1 VEKQSADLLAWSC
14 RDSGNDDDARPV
26 TEHSRHDI
34 PIPERI
40 LLDGGTPLVFDRAPN
55 TLLDEGASA
64 AVFRARIEGHRDVA
78 VKVSRLTGS
87 GILRN
92 TLLEYLMLRRAQG
105 IDGVIR
111 LYGAGFYH
119 VAAEV
124 FFFIVE
130 EIAETTLAGEFE
142 RRKAAR
148 EPYAEKEVRDGIIK
162 PLLATLA
169 RLHERGIIHRDLKPK
184 NIYRVD
190 GACKIGDFEIAAYS
204 REESRALHTGMFAG
218 SPAYTTAGALE
229 GRYGPDTDIN
239 ALACISYMM
248 LRGDLPAI
256 EDAPGTSTLVRGI
269 RAGDSLTED
278 EKLRQEK
285 AKKALQE
292 WLTQKR
298 GYVTQ
303 IRRSLRSTPFE
314 RFFVAPILSQGLY
327 PQPAPGSIRTA
338 EDALKALSR
347 IELSEQAQEVRR
359 KALELARKGDF
370 DAAKEVLADF
380 DAPLNRKLTE
390 ETEVSIHVMIGE
402 TLKEI
407 SDLEMNPEP
416 ALVLPFDNAELFADG
431 RAVESDWRYY
441 ESGKAVGRKTD
452 AIGKVSRDGR
462 NFLTISLRVGD
473 AEAEL
478 LGKRHDRS
486 PADFLG
492 KFSVPEPR
500 PGPQPGTSG

>member
-1 VEKQSADLLAWSC
+1 
-14 RDSGNDDDARPV
+14 
-26 TEHSRHDI
+26 
-34 PIPERI
+34 
-40 LLDGGTPLVFDRAPN
+40 
-55 TLLDEGASA
+55 
-64 AVFRARIEGHRDVA
+64 
-78 VKVSRLTGS
+78 
-87 GILRN
+87 
-92 TLLEYLMLRRAQG
+92 M
-105 IDGVIR
+105 
-111 LYGAGFYH
+111 
-119 VAAEV
+119 
-124 FFFIVE
+124 
-130 EIAETTLAGEFE
+130 
-142 RRKAAR
+142 
-148 EPYAEKEVRDGIIK
+148 RDGIIK

-256 EDAPGTSTLVRGI
+256 
-269 RAGDSLTED
+269 
-278 EKLRQEK
+278 
-285 AKKALQE
+285 
-292 WLTQKR
+292 
-298 GYVTQ
+298 
-303 IRRSLRSTPFE
+303 
-314 RFFVAPILSQGLY
+314 
-327 PQPAPGSIRTA
+327 

-492 KFSVPEPR
+492 KFSVPESR
-500 PGPQPGTSG
+500 PGP